1 MIALKNVYV
10 NIPIKPPNRFT
21 KIRCSILASKTMAAK
36 SPKPNLK
43 IDRINIVKSSENSSV
58 ENKSKNQFTISIFI
72 KLER

>member
-1 MIALKNVYV
+1 
-10 NIPIKPPNRFT
+10 
-21 KIRCSILASKTMAAK
+21 LASKTTAAK

-43 IDRINIVKSSENSSV
+43 IERINIVKSSENSSV